1 MQIEGEH
8 RIERDR
14 AAVWAALNDSA
25 TLARCIPQC
34 EQLTRAG
41 EHAFDALIAASV
53 GPVRARF
60 QTRLALENL
69 DPPSSYTL
77 TGETRA
83 GPAGYA
89 RGSAEV
95 TLEEAGEATLLRYRA
110 GFRVDGKFARL
121 GSRLVAGAMRNSVD
135 AFFACLARDVEGLPG
150 AESGPARERPR
161 SHDQAG

>member
-8 RIERDR
+8 RIGRDR
-14 AAVWAALNDSA
+14 RAVWAALNDSA
-25 TLARCIPQC
+25 ILARCIPHC
-34 EQLTRAG
+34 EQLTPAG
-41 EHAFDALIAASV
+41 EHAFDALIAASL

-60 QTRLALENL
+60 RTRLALENL
-69 DPPSSYTL
+69 DPPSGYTL

-95 TLEEAGEATLLRYRA
+95 TLEEAGDATLLRYRA

-121 GSRLVAGAMRNSVD
+121 GARLVAGAMRNSVD
-135 AFFACLARDVEGLPG
+135 KFFTCLARDLERLPR
-150 AESGPARERPR
+150 AAAGPARERPR
-161 SHDQAG
+161 SHDRAG